1 MIKQLDCPLE
11 QRELLVG
18 EYRVRDA
25 LVVQVADPIARQQED
40 SESDLLQLTEQAPYD
55 FSK

>member
-1 MIKQLDCPLE
+1 VE

-25 LVVQVADPIARQQED
+25 LVVQVADPIAREQED
-40 SESDLLQLTEQAPYD
+40 SDSLLLQLTEQAPYE